1 MQHVRSS
8 HGPFFLC
15 GAQRDA
21 RYSRR
26 LTSRTEL
33 TVGCLS
39 RSKTS
44 LNLFVYVSFFFFP
57 PKKSDSFD
65 VSLSEG
71 HSSASVRWKHWP
83 SNRCFFVDGNTRAF
97 FFYFFEEK
105 FKRAA
110 LFPWKSW
117 ATLENMSTVFCSFG
131 KDPEAT
137 SCVNWNI
144 SINGRSV
151 LKIKYL
157 SIQVK

>member
-44 LNLFVYVSFFFFP
+44 LNLFVYVSFFFS
-57 PKKSDSFD
+57 PKKVGFLWC
-65 VSLSEG
+65 VSKWG
-71 HSSASVRWKHWP
+71 PFISVGPMKTLTVQQVFLCRRQHTCVFFFIFLKKNSNGPPFFHGNRERRW
-83 SNRCFFVDGNTRAF
+83 RTCRRFFVRL
-97 FFYFFEEK
+97 EK
-105 FKRAA
+105 IRKQLLVSTGTFQSTDAA
-110 LFPWKSW
+110 YLK
-117 ATLENMSTVFCSFG
+117 LST
-131 KDPEAT
+131 
-137 SCVNWNI
+137 
-144 SINGRSV
+144 
-151 LKIKYL
+151 
-157 SIQVK
+157 

>member
-44 LNLFVYVSFFFFP
+44 LNLFVYVSFFFSP
-57 PKKSDSFD
+57 TKKVGFLWCVSKWGPFISVGPMKTLTVQQVFLCRRQHTCVFFLFFWRKIQTGRPFSMEIVSDAG
-65 VSLSEG
+65 E
-71 HSSASVRWKHWP
+71 H
-83 SNRCFFVDGNTRAF
+83 VDGF
-97 FFYFFEEK
+97 LFVW
-105 FKRAA
+105 KRSGSNF
-110 LFPWKSW
+110 LCQ
-117 ATLENMSTVFCSFG
+117 LEHFNQRTQR
-131 KDPEAT
+131 T
-137 SCVNWNI
+137 
-144 SINGRSV
+144 
-151 LKIKYL
+151 
-157 SIQVK
+157 